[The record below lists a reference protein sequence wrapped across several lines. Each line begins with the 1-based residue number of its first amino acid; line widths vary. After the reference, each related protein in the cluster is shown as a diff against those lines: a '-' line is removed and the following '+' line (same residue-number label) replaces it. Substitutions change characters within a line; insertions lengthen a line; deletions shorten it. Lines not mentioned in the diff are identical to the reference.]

1 MSVHDAHSCT
11 LADLPSGRGLAFAR
25 CAPLA
30 LADTT
35 RALSG
40 ALVIMSM
47 RLFLML
53 SAMAGTAWGQ
63 KTAQE
68 TSEKNDMDGRCTYAD
83 FSQPDQVN
91 CDGDDDDIPAP
102 IDKARPLGRGSRVST
117 AAKNFGPT
125 GPAWAQA
132 TFGDAYGEDAGNVRV
147 FGTEGVRIPHGKLAT
162 VHGPDGARGD

>member
-1 MSVHDAHSCT
+1 MSVHHAHSCT

-68 TSEKNDMDGRCTYAD
+68 TSEKNDIAHISIYWVVTRPRYRA
-83 FSQPDQVN
+83 
-91 CDGDDDDIPAP
+91 
-102 IDKARPLGRGSRVST
+102 IDAWLYGHLFDPSVKDHYLERGVVLIKNHARMWSS
-117 AAKNFGPT
+117 
-125 GPAWAQA
+125 
-132 TFGDAYGEDAGNVRV
+132 YM
-147 FGTEGVRIPHGKLAT
+147 
-162 VHGPDGARGD
+162 